1 MQSHELNGTA
11 VGPRNGSS
19 ALETSSEIRLDLRS
33 FPQSLQQ
40 AFQTDRPAFVEQA
53 VAQWVGDEVHAH
65 ILVEG
70 ALRVCWLNAA
80 AERLTSRPNSLLIR
94 NGTIRCRENRF
105 DRRLRELI
113 GVAEGEASVC
123 CLHDPKSGENLLLS
137 ARRLVPPFEAFVGLT
152 IVVVTEDFEFLLA
165 DLNAAFGLTRTE
177 LRVAHLLLSGRTA
190 EQTAQDLGIALETI
204 RTHIKRAY
212 AKLGVTSRDAFF
224 HKLAPFVIFLG

>member
-1 MQSHELNGTA
+1 M
-11 VGPRNGSS
+11 
-19 ALETSSEIRLDLRS
+19 
-33 FPQSLQQ
+33 
-40 AFQTDRPAFVEQA
+40 
-53 VAQWVGDEVHAH
+53 AQWVGDEVLAH
-65 ILVEG
+65 ILVDG

-94 NGTIRCRENRF
+94 NGTIRGRENRF

-137 ARRLVPPFEAFVGLT
+137 ARRLVPPFAAFVGLT
-152 IVVVTEDFEFLLA
+152 IVVATEDFEFLLA
-165 DLNAAFGLTRTE
+165 DLNAAFGLTHTE
-177 LRVAHLLLSGRTA
+177 LRVARLLLSGRTA
-190 EQTAQDLGIALETI
+190 EQTAQDLGVALETI

-212 AKLGVTSRDAFF
+212 VKLGVTSRDAFF